1 MVSGSSVAC
10 PFRVN
15 VQHRCRNCAMEHS
28 IRLKYSLQIAD
39 TELESCRKTQTN
51 KRERVFIFINSS
63 RTSCQVQA
71 TRWVSPTLPY
81 LTPTFFIKSIFVGH
95 RIIQCNQLTLQQ
107 QINIRFL
114 KGKGM
119 PLRGKPLSD
128 HRINRC
134 RMYNIR
140 PFGSGK
146 CRQKNNSQSS
156 FASSLV
162 HHPASELQS
171 IPALSTIW
179 PLKGVHRFWPLA

>member
-1 MVSGSSVAC
+1 M
-10 PFRVN
+10 
-15 VQHRCRNCAMEHS
+15 
-28 IRLKYSLQIAD
+28 
-39 TELESCRKTQTN
+39 
-51 KRERVFIFINSS
+51 FIFINSS

-119 PLRGKPLSD
+119 TLRGKPLSD

-146 CRQKNNSQSS
+146 CRQKKQFCIIICIIPCPSSS
-156 FASSLV
+156 FRASK
-162 HHPASELQS
+162 HPRAFHNLASERRPP
-171 IPALSTIW
+171 I
-179 PLKGVHRFWPLA
+179 LASRLR